1 MYTWESVEVNL
12 GIVCASAPCL
22 KSLIQKVIPKFMA
35 SHSGSTPGA
44 GGQYQFSARRNP
56 ARGPFGR
63 KNGDAEQGYILDS
76 AVTRERD
83 GSGGERESQ
92 EELAKGN
99 KYNVR
104 VDASQRV

>member
-1 MYTWESVEVNL
+1 M
-12 GIVCASAPCL
+12 
-22 KSLIQKVIPKFMA
+22 
-35 SHSGSTPGA
+35 
-44 GGQYQFSARRNP
+44 
-56 ARGPFGR
+56 GPFGR
-63 KNGDAEQGYILDS
+63 KNRDAEQGYILDS

>member
-1 MYTWESVEVNL
+1 MNL

-22 KSLIQKVIPKFMA
+22 KSLIQRVIPKFMA

-56 ARGPFGR
+56 ARGGFGG
-63 KNGDAEQGYILDS
+63 KKGDTEQGYILDS
-76 AVTRERD
+76 VVTTRERD

-92 EELAKGN
+92 EELAKGT
-99 KYNVR
+99 KDNVR